1 MTQKNEATPT
11 PSDAGIETPA
21 DNAEYTAERIRV
33 LDGIEAVRKRPAMYI
48 GDTSSR
54 GLHHLVEEVI
64 ANSVDEA
71 MAGHCKTIDI
81 VLGADG
87 SCSIT
92 DDGSG
97 IPVDIHEQTGKPA
110 IEVVMTV
117 LHAGGKFDHDTYKV
131 SGGLHGVGV
140 TCVNA
145 LSEWMTTEVR
155 RGGFVYFQ
163 EYARGLPVTPVE
175 KRGKTKIRGTK
186 QTFKPDRE
194 IFETTEFSYDLIAN
208 RAREL
213 AFLNKGLRFT
223 VRDERT
229 EKNEVFYFEGGL
241 KSFAEHLNRDKHTI
255 HPEVIYLEK
264 NEGAFYVE
272 LALQYND
279 GYSETV
285 LSFANNINTHE
296 GGTHLSGFRAA
307 LTRTLNQY
315 GKNLGV
321 FKEGEQLTGEDY
333 REGLTA
339 VVSLKLPDP
348 QFEGQTKTKLGNRD
362 VQGIVE
368 QLTNELLGT
377 YCEENPRTAKSI
389 CTKAGEAARAR
400 EAARKARDLAR
411 RKGALGGTDLPGKLA
426 DCSSR
431 DVETTELFLVE
442 GISAGG
448 TAKQGRDR
456 VFQAI
461 LPLRGVVIN
470 VEKTTLD
477 KVLAN
482 EEIRTLVSALGT
494 GIGVEDFDKSKIR
507 YNKIIIMTDADVDGA
522 HIRTLLLTFF
532 FRQMPT
538 LIDEGH
544 IYVAQPPL
552 YKVKRRSKEQYIYD
566 DRALQ
571 VWLLSLGTDGTKL
584 EIEWEKGKST
594 MLGAAELKK
603 LLALCERMEQHATVL
618 RRRGMKLQ
626 DYLRLQRNGGFPIY
640 AVRTEGKTQF
650 MYTEEELRAFL
661 DAQAQQKGEV
671 EIVEG
676 AANGNGNGNG
686 TPVEEAKAPAPAP
699 AAENAA
705 PAKDA
710 KDAKAAAEEP
720 PARTA
725 AVQIIELHEARETQK
740 TIEQLEGLA
749 FTVEDFLRE
758 KGERPVYRLLTDG
771 DPLEVHSLGEV
782 LPAVRELGRRGLEI
796 QRYKGLGEMNA
807 EELAE
812 TTMNPAQ
819 RTLLRVSVKEAAEA
833 DHLFTILA
841 GKDVP
846 PRRKYIEEHAL
857 EVRNLDV

>member
-1 MTQKNEATPT
+1 MTEKNETPPAPT
-11 PSDAGIETPA
+11 PEAPPDAT
-21 DNAEYTAERIRV
+21 AEAPQDIAGYTADRIRV

-48 GDTSSR
+48 GDTSTR
-54 GLHHLVEEVI
+54 GLHHLIEEVI

-71 MAGHCKTIDI
+71 MAGHCKTIEI
-81 VLGADG
+81 VFGVDG

-97 IPVDIHEQTGKPA
+97 IPVDVHEQTGKSA
-110 IEVVMTV
+110 LEVVMTV

-163 EYARGLPVTPVE
+163 GYARGLPVTPVE
-175 KRGKTKIRGTK
+175 KRGKTKSRGTK
-186 QTFKPDRE
+186 QTFKPDPE
-194 IFETTEFSYDLIAN
+194 IFETTEFSYDLIAS

-229 EKNEVFYFEGGL
+229 DKSDVFHFEGGL
-241 KSFAEHLNRDKHTI
+241 RSFVEHLNRDKHTI

-264 NEGAFYVE
+264 QEGPFYVE

-315 GKNLGV
+315 GKSLGV

-377 YCEENPRTAKSI
+377 YCEEHPRTAKSI
-389 CTKAGEAARAR
+389 CAKAGEAARAR

-411 RKGALGGTDLPGKLA
+411 RKGALGGGDLPGKLA

-494 GIGVEDFDKSKIR
+494 GIGVEDFDKTKIR

-532 FRQMPT
+532 FRQMPS

-544 IYVAQPPL
+544 VYVAQPPL
-552 YKVKRRSKEQYIYD
+552 YKVKRRGKEQYIYD

-571 VWLLSLGTDGTKL
+571 VWLLSLGTDGAKL
-584 EIEWEKGKST
+584 EIEWEAGKST
-594 MLGAAELKK
+594 LLGAADLKK
-603 LLALCERMEQHATVL
+603 LLGLCERMEQHAAVL
-618 RRRGMKLQ
+618 RRRGMKIQ
-626 DYLRLQRNGGFPIY
+626 DYLRLHRNGEFPIY
-640 AVRTEGKTQF
+640 AVRTEGRTQF

-661 DAQAQQKGEV
+661 DAEAQQKGEV

-676 AANGNGNGNG
+676 NGGNGNA
-686 TPVEEAKAPAPAP
+686 EKP
-699 AAENAA
+699 AADAA
-705 PAKDA
+705 PAEKTPRDEDEGEA
-710 KDAKAAAEEP
+710 T
-720 PARTA
+720 PARAA
-725 AVQIIELHEARETQK
+725 AVQIIELHEGRELRK
-740 TIEQLEGLA
+740 TIEQLEALA
-749 FTVEDFLRE
+749 FTIEDFLRD
-758 KGERPVYRLLTDG
+758 KGDRPVYRLLTDG
-771 DPLEVHSLGEV
+771 DPVEVHSLSEV

-812 TTMNPAQ
+812 TTMNPAL
-819 RTLLRVSVKEAAEA
+819 RTLLRVSIKEAGEA

-841 GKDVP
+841 GKDVA